1 MLFSPHLCRGAEGD
15 FATRLCLM
23 SNAFLALIWW
33 VIPAGALIGALGYV
47 LWVTQFKDRYETQTS
62 RSVDQFQRFQGAFN
76 QAQVVTVDDGQEFN
90 NVEEIKDSQQRGEGK

>member
-1 MLFSPHLCRGAEGD
+1 
-15 FATRLCLM
+15 M

-76 QAQVVTVDDGQEFN
+76 QAQVVTVDGAKDDTNKNVGQERSD
-90 NVEEIKDSQQRGEGK
+90 NVRRGEEK

>member
-1 MLFSPHLCRGAEGD
+1 
-15 FATRLCLM
+15 M

-47 LWVTQFKDRYETQTS
+47 LWVAQFKDRYETQTS

-76 QAQVVTVDDGQEFN
+76 QPQVVTVDDGQEFN

>member
-1 MLFSPHLCRGAEGD
+1 
-15 FATRLCLM
+15 M

-76 QAQVVTVDDGQEFN
+76 QPQVVTVDDGQELN

>member
-1 MLFSPHLCRGAEGD
+1 
-15 FATRLCLM
+15 M

-76 QAQVVTVDDGQEFN
+76 KAQVVTVDDSKDGLDGR
-90 NVEEIKDSQQRGEGK
+90 DSQDGQVGLGRKDASHRGEEK

>member
-1 MLFSPHLCRGAEGD
+1 
-15 FATRLCLM
+15 M

-47 LWVTQFKDRYETQTS
+47 LWVTQIKDRYETQTS

-90 NVEEIKDSQQRGEGK
+90 NGEEIKDSQQRGEGK

>member
-1 MLFSPHLCRGAEGD
+1 LSPRLRRGAVGD
-15 FATRLCLM
+15 FATRLWSM

-62 RSVDQFQRFQGAFN
+62 RSVDQFQRFQGAFS
-76 QAQVVTVDDGQEFN
+76 QARVVNESEDSTDDRKRKN
-90 NVEEIKDSQQRGEGK
+90 YPQRGEGK

>member
-1 MLFSPHLCRGAEGD
+1 
-15 FATRLCLM
+15 M

-62 RSVDQFQRFQGAFN
+62 RSVNQFQRFQGAFN
-76 QAQVVTVDDGQEFN
+76 QAQVVTVDDSKNGQEREDGKN
-90 NVEEIKDSQQRGEGK
+90 REDDLGRKDALQRGEEK

>member
-1 MLFSPHLCRGAEGD
+1 
-15 FATRLCLM
+15 M

-76 QAQVVTVDDGQEFN
+76 QAQVVTVEDGKDGN
-90 NVEEIKDSQQRGEGK
+90 DSDEEKQDN

>member
-1 MLFSPHLCRGAEGD
+1 
-15 FATRLCLM
+15 M
-23 SNAFLALIWW
+23 SNSFLALIWW

-76 QAQVVTVDDGQEFN
+76 QAQVVSVDEGKDAN
-90 NVEEIKDSQQRGEGK
+90 NGKERKENLPQGEGK

>member
-1 MLFSPHLCRGAEGD
+1 
-15 FATRLCLM
+15 M

-47 LWVTQFKDRYETQTS
+47 LWVAQFKDRYETQTS
-62 RSVDQFQRFQGAFN
+62 RSVDQFRRFQGAFN

>member
-1 MLFSPHLCRGAEGD
+1 
-15 FATRLCLM
+15 M

-76 QAQVVTVDDGQEFN
+76 QAQAVTLDESKDSKDGRDGQDGLGRRD
-90 NVEEIKDSQQRGEGK
+90 VSQRGEDK

>member
-1 MLFSPHLCRGAEGD
+1 
-15 FATRLCLM
+15 M

-90 NVEEIKDSQQRGEGK
+90 NGEEIKDSQLRGEGK

>member
-1 MLFSPHLCRGAEGD
+1 
-15 FATRLCLM
+15 M

-76 QAQVVTVDDGQEFN
+76 KAQVVAVEDGKDRN
-90 NVEEIKDSQQRGEGK
+90 DSDEEKQDN

>member
-1 MLFSPHLCRGAEGD
+1 
-15 FATRLCLM
+15 M

-76 QAQVVTVDDGQEFN
+76 QAQVVTVDDG
-90 NVEEIKDSQQRGEGK
+90 KDSKNGPDGHDGLGRNDASQRGEEK

>member
-1 MLFSPHLCRGAEGD
+1 
-15 FATRLCLM
+15 M

-76 QAQVVTVDDGQEFN
+76 QAQVVAVEDGKDGN
-90 NVEEIKDSQQRGEGK
+90 DSDEEKQDN

>member
-1 MLFSPHLCRGAEGD
+1 
-15 FATRLCLM
+15 M
-23 SNAFLALIWW
+23 SNAFLAIIWW

-76 QAQVVTVDDGQEFN
+76 QAQVVTVEDGKDGN
-90 NVEEIKDSQQRGEGK
+90 DSDEEKQDN

>member
-1 MLFSPHLCRGAEGD
+1 
-15 FATRLCLM
+15 M

-76 QAQVVTVDDGQEFN
+76 QAQVVSVDENQSA
-90 NVEEIKDSQQRGEGK
+90 DSVRAAEQNARRQTEMKENQDRGEGK

>member
-1 MLFSPHLCRGAEGD
+1 
-15 FATRLCLM
+15 M

-76 QAQVVTVDDGQEFN
+76 QAQVVTVDSAKDDTNKNVGQERLDN
-90 NVEEIKDSQQRGEGK
+90 LRRGEEK

>member
-1 MLFSPHLCRGAEGD
+1 
-15 FATRLCLM
+15 M

-76 QAQVVTVDDGQEFN
+76 QPQVVTVDDGQEFN

>member
-1 MLFSPHLCRGAEGD
+1 
-15 FATRLCLM
+15 M

-33 VIPAGALIGALGYV
+33 VVPAGALIGALGYV

-76 QAQVVTVDDGQEFN
+76 QAQVVSVDENQSA
-90 NVEEIKDSQQRGEGK
+90 DSVRAAEQNARRQTEMKENQDRGEGK

>member
-1 MLFSPHLCRGAEGD
+1 
-15 FATRLCLM
+15 M
-23 SNAFLALIWW
+23 SNAFTALIWW

-76 QAQVVTVDDGQEFN
+76 QARVI
-90 NVEEIKDSQQRGEGK
+90 NVYEEKGKDPNKTLENEVRSKLEIEENFQRGVEK

>member
-1 MLFSPHLCRGAEGD
+1 
-15 FATRLCLM
+15 M

-76 QAQVVTVDDGQEFN
+76 QAQAVTLDESKEGKEGNDSE
-90 NVEEIKDSQQRGEGK
+90 EEIDNLRRGEAR

>member
-1 MLFSPHLCRGAEGD
+1 
-15 FATRLCLM
+15 M

-76 QAQVVTVDDGQEFN
+76 QAQVITVDDGQESN
-90 NVEEIKDSQQRGEGK
+90 KGEERKDNQQRGEGK

>member
-1 MLFSPHLCRGAEGD
+1 
-15 FATRLCLM
+15 M

-62 RSVDQFQRFQGAFN
+62 RSVDQFQRVQGAFN
-76 QAQVVTVDDGQEFN
+76 QAQVVNVDDSKNGPDREN
-90 NVEEIKDSQQRGEGK
+90 GKNREDGLGRKDISQRGDEK

>member
-1 MLFSPHLCRGAEGD
+1 
-15 FATRLCLM
+15 M

-33 VIPAGALIGALGYV
+33 VVPAGALIGALGYV

-76 QAQVVTVDDGQEFN
+76 QAQVVIVDEGKGSDLKKDGERDNRSEADFKEN
-90 NVEEIKDSQQRGEGK
+90 SQRGEGT

>member
-1 MLFSPHLCRGAEGD
+1 
-15 FATRLCLM
+15 M

-47 LWVTQFKDRYETQTS
+47 LWVTQFKDRYETQTA

-76 QAQVVTVDDGQEFN
+76 QAQVVTLDESEDDKGSADANDGGVRIEN
-90 NVEEIKDSQQRGEGK
+90 LRRGEEK

>member
-1 MLFSPHLCRGAEGD
+1 
-15 FATRLCLM
+15 M

-76 QAQVVTVDDGQEFN
+76 QAQVVTVDDGQESN
-90 NVEEIKDSQQRGEGK
+90 NGEERKDNQQRGEGK

>member
-1 MLFSPHLCRGAEGD
+1 
-15 FATRLCLM
+15 M

-76 QAQVVTVDDGQEFN
+76 QAQVVNVDDSKNGQEREDGKN
-90 NVEEIKDSQQRGEGK
+90 REVRKNREDGLGRKDASQRGEEK

>member
-1 MLFSPHLCRGAEGD
+1 
-15 FATRLCLM
+15 M

-76 QAQVVTVDDGQEFN
+76 QAQVVTVDDD
-90 NVEEIKDSQQRGEGK
+90 KDSKDGHDHPEGKDASQRGEEK

>member
-1 MLFSPHLCRGAEGD
+1 
-15 FATRLCLM
+15 M

-47 LWVTQFKDRYETQTS
+47 LWVTQLKDRYETQTS

-76 QAQVVTVDDGQEFN
+76 QAQVVTVDDSKDGREGHSGQDRN
-90 NVEEIKDSQQRGEGK
+90 NGLDDLGQKDISQRGDEK

>member
-1 MLFSPHLCRGAEGD
+1 
-15 FATRLCLM
+15 M
-23 SNAFLALIWW
+23 SNAFTALIWW

-76 QAQVVTVDDGQEFN
+76 QARVINVD
-90 NVEEIKDSQQRGEGK
+90 EEKGKDPNKTLENEVRSKLEIEENFQRGVEK

>member
-1 MLFSPHLCRGAEGD
+1 MSPRLRRGAVGD
-15 FATRLCLM
+15 FATRLWRM

-62 RSVDQFQRFQGAFN
+62 RSVDQFQRFQGAFS
-76 QAQVVTVDDGQEFN
+76 QAQVVNDGEDSTDDQKRKN
-90 NVEEIKDSQQRGEGK
+90 NPQRGEGK

>member
-1 MLFSPHLCRGAEGD
+1 
-15 FATRLCLM
+15 M

-47 LWVTQFKDRYETQTS
+47 LWVAQFKDRYETQTS